1 MENEKEQLIDRTLY
15 KRIKAMNRT
24 EMEQFVQ
31 NVYAQG
37 YGAAESQSIDYDSLK
52 ADIATIKGIGESR
65 LQQIIAVIDKHIANT
80 DDERG

>member
-1 MENEKEQLIDRTLY
+1 M
-15 KRIKAMNRT
+15 
-24 EMEQFVQ
+24 Q

-80 DDERG
+80 DDEGG